1 MWPLGWSKLRSSKPT
16 FGFTDNNVARDAFF
30 KRQCK
35 YGDTKI
41 EPGKGVVAMVLDASR
56 EFPGIPVAVMVE
68 ADGSQQAVLKVISED
83 GGFIVVAGTPPGKGE
98 PLKLGDIVEWVPRE
112 FIYSEY
118 LPRAREITPF
128 RCSNVT
134 SHRRCVCMDTA
145 DGASHKKGARA
156 RTVTTGVLPLLERAV
171 GE

>member
-1 MWPLGWSKLRSSKPT
+1 MWPLGWSKLQSSKLELA
-16 FGFTDNNVARDAFF
+16 DNKVGRDAFF

-35 YGDTKI
+35 CGDTRI

-98 PLKLGDIVEWVPRE
+98 PLKLGDFVEWVPRE
-112 FIYSEY
+112 FIYSEVMGPDRRIGWIG
-118 LPRAREITPF
+118 LIRAKLDWLRRWPDTGAPR
-128 RCSNVT
+128 
-134 SHRRCVCMDTA
+134 
-145 DGASHKKGARA
+145 
-156 RTVTTGVLPLLERAV
+156 LLCRYD
-171 GE
+171 